1 MDTGMSD
8 QQSNLRHVAVYGKFK
23 RKSRR
28 YELQLEDTPQNREAL
43 KLAIEHPPKNRFV
56 RNVVLGDWDRNIVK
70 VELDKKYFLR
80 QVKAIAEMLMKRYF
94 LEGYVILLSSNST
107 ERVWDKDYEK
117 IVFKRKIANYH
128 IVFDKLVSWSK
139 FISILAWL
147 SLRLKDPDFDLWFKM
162 QCVKQTCTL
171 RHSGKGKKKRP
182 KIVYCFGRQEKGI
195 KMFLANRRFIHS
207 FLEVKQE

>member
-1 MDTGMSD
+1 MDTGIQN
-8 QQSNLRHVAVYGKFK
+8 QQSNHRHVAVYGTFK

-28 YELQLEDTPQNREAL
+28 YELQLEDTLQNRKAL
-43 KLAIEHPPKNRFV
+43 KLAMEHPPKDRFV

-80 QVKAIAEMLMKRYF
+80 QVKAIAEMLMKRYS
-94 LEGYVILLSSNST
+94 LEGYLILLSSNST
-107 ERVWDKDYEK
+107 EKVWDKDYEK

-139 FISILAWL
+139 FMSILAWL
-147 SLRLKDPDFDLWFKM
+147 SLRLKDPDFDVWFKM

-171 RHSGKGKKKRP
+171 RHGFKGRKYFPR
-182 KIVYCFGRQEKGI
+182 IVFCYGNQDKGI
-195 KMFLANRRFIHS
+195 KKFLANRKFIHK
-207 FLEVKQE
+207 FLGVKQ